1 MSDLRI
7 GQSAKVVAIS
17 KAIRGPQRRRLLDLG
32 LVPGTKIKAEIQS
45 VGGDP
50 TGYNVK
56 GATIAIRKNQA
67 NNIFINEIE
76 NE

>member
-1 MSDLRI
+1 L